1 MILPSLTSL
10 ASRSRCFHPTHGLR
24 DVDYYFL
31 STITSAFDLP
41 KHPNRPSRASILG
54 RVLAAWA
61 LLLTV
66 AIYAPNTTI
75 ANVTAALAVLCQTL
89 ATIFA
94 TSINLIAQAAVSMSA
109 GAGRVDLIATLVQA
123 LTTAV
128 NTGLAPVYAGALSI
142 VTPGLRALVEAVAT
156 MLSMPP

>member
-1 MILPSLTSL
+1 
-10 ASRSRCFHPTHGLR
+10 
-24 DVDYYFL
+24 
-31 STITSAFDLP
+31 
-41 KHPNRPSRASILG
+41 
-54 RVLAAWA
+54 
-61 LLLTV
+61 
-66 AIYAPNTTI
+66 
-75 ANVTAALAVLCQTL
+75 
-89 ATIFA
+89 
-94 TSINLIAQAAVSMSA
+94 MSA